1 MKNELRRKVEANG
14 QSPSPFE
21 MMLEPVE
28 TKTKKAFVPSMRT
41 VDQTGLTFG
50 DNG

>member
-1 MKNELRRKVEANG
+1 MRRKVEANW

-28 TKTKKAFVPSMRT
+28 TKTKKAFVPSMRA
-41 VDQTGLTFG
+41 VNQSSLASG